1 MVSPSPTPSW
11 PTASL
16 TFLLPSLAPG
26 AAATLTYVLEVRPG
40 AQPGDALNRVSASGP
55 SGNLSN
61 IADAL
66 VRIRRDTIGQR
77 LTIIGRVIDGGCG
90 VDPAKRPGLAGV
102 RIMME
107 DGSYAVTDRDGRYH
121 FEGVRPGTHVV
132 QMDAMTLPSNRVAV
146 DCAQSLR
153 SGGRAISRFVDG
165 QGGALKRVDFHA
177 VRGDGRASGSRAC
190 GQDCR
195 PGRQRHRRRA
205 ARSAIGWRAS
215 SRGSRGCSR
224 RSIITRARPSSASR
238 SSISPARRSSSGP
251 TAGGSIR

>member
-1 MVSPSPTPSW
+1 M
-11 PTASL
+11 
-16 TFLLPSLAPG
+16 
-26 AAATLTYVLEVRPG
+26 
-40 AQPGDALNRVSASGP
+40 
-55 SGNLSN
+55 
-61 IADAL
+61 
-66 VRIRRDTIGQR
+66 
-77 LTIIGRVIDGGCG
+77 IDGGCG

-177 VRGDGRASGSRAC
+177 VKGDGRAAVRAPA
-190 GQDCR
+190 GTPTLAWSPATPTPR
-195 PGRQRHRRRA
+195 
-205 ARSAIGWRAS
+205 ARSATGWRVS

-224 RSIITRARPSSASR
+224 RSITTRARPSSASR
-238 SSISPARRSSSGP
+238 SSIFLARRSSSGP
-251 TAGGSIR
+251 TAAGSIR